1 MLAVGLA
8 LALLRSGWELHA
20 HPGVFHFQKGTEQL
34 NPFGMVPQL
43 VDGKL
48 TREAWA
54 SRSRERG
61 IATHTLFP
69 QDRADC
75 GGLVRKACLSGLNVC
90 GTTASDLARAL
101 LESFDRDHY

>member
-8 LALLRSGWELHA
+8 LALLGSGWELHA
-20 HPGVFHFQKGTEQL
+20 HPGVFHFQKGTEPL
-34 NPFGMVPQL
+34 NPFVMVPQW

-48 TREAWA
+48 TRAAWA

-69 QDRADC
+69 QTEPSA
-75 GGLVRKACLSGLNVC
+75 GASPESVFVGSQCLRNNSQ
-90 GTTASDLARAL
+90 
-101 LESFDRDHY
+101 